1 MVTSRKLMTVA
12 AELGVDKNPLYQAAA
27 DQYEVQ
33 LKTLELVNRMIEQ
46 TADDPALCL
55 SYIKQIPAH
64 TEKMNGTLR
73 CMVKIVEALS
83 NGDKKKVNDKL
94 ASFLGGDDDD

>member
-1 MVTSRKLMTVA
+1 MITSKKLMTVA

-33 LKTLELVNRMIEQ
+33 LKTLELVNKAIEQ
-46 TADDPALCL
+46 TKDDPALNL
-55 SYIKQIPAH
+55 QYIRQIPAQ
-64 TEKMNGTLR
+64 TQIMNGTLR

-83 NGDKKKVNDKL
+83 NGEKKKVKDKL